1 MAIKIILADD
11 HYIVREGLRSLLSQF
26 PGIEIIGE
34 ADDGEQTLALVR
46 QLQPDVAVVDI
57 SMPGLNGLEAVR
69 EVVGSGLPTRVLI
82 LTMHETEQY
91 AVEALS
97 LGASGY
103 IIKRSTAEEL
113 AKAIRAV
120 YRGETYVCPS
130 VAGKLLQH
138 YCQARSSGSSEPQQ
152 AGPKNDLTHR
162 QKQILQLIAQ
172 GKTNR
177 EISEILCI
185 SLRTVQT
192 HRAKLMERL
201 NLHSTAD
208 LTRYAIRE
216 GLVQA

>member
-1 MAIKIILADD
+1 M
-11 HYIVREGLRSLLSQF
+11 
-26 PGIEIIGE
+26 
-34 ADDGEQTLALVR
+34 ALVR

-69 EVVGSGLPTRVLI
+69 EMAGSGLPTKVLI

-91 AVEALS
+91 AMEALS

-113 AKAIRAV
+113 AKAIRSV

-152 AGPKNDLTHR
+152 AGPKKDLTHR

-201 NLHSTAD
+201 NLHSTAE